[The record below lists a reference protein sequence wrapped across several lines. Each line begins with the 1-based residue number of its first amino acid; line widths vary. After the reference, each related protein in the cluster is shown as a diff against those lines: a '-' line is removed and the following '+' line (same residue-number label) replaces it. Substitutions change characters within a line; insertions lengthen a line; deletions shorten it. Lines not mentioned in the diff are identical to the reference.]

1 MHARLQND
9 LFVTTPTPS
18 LLQENSWS
26 LLPNPHGASPHKLWS
41 GVGEIFIPYHTPNVS
56 QPYIQS
62 TTPPHPLPLMT
73 PPPQGVS
80 CDICNLYVPL
90 TSFHC
95 FRSIYLIDI
104 NLFSSSYRAQI
115 NRQDLI
121 QTKFCVHAT
130 WCSYSRSDD
139 FVTRVLRSI
148 RWMELF
154 TFPLSND
161 IKSLTKGIG
170 KYGWQ

>member
-115 NRQDLI
+115 NKQDLI
-121 QTKFCVHAT
+121 QTKFCVQRDAAT
-130 WCSYSRSDD
+130 VDQMILSRTFSG
-139 FVTRVLRSI
+139 VLGEWNFSH
-148 RWMELF
+148 F
-154 TFPLSND
+154 HFQT
-161 IKSLTKGIG
+161 T
-170 KYGWQ
+170 